1 MRSWPPGRPRILVTD
16 VWLANAGDGAIALA
30 TDRRLRRLAPGA
42 AILHAAYQADL
53 VGGAYPELDL
63 VPPLSG
69 LLGVRPWLPEMS
81 GWGADAG
88 KRLVADA
95 DLVLS
100 QGGGFAMEH
109 YGPKERLLSW
119 DLVVERR
126 LPIAFCAQSIG
137 PWRDPAGRA
146 ILERVLGAAVAVG
159 LRESESV
166 ANVLDL
172 GVRADRVVVAAD
184 EAFSLFA
191 AEQPGTAA
199 RAGIGCVV
207 SGHPWLR
214 RDGTVIDP
222 RDSLGYLT
230 RLVAHL
236 VGLAPGERVTL
247 LSTQQGLGDADR
259 GLEDDADLAARVV
272 DRLPADAA
280 RSIRTVQ
287 GYIPPLRFA
296 DLAAGFRGL
305 VSMRMHPAIFGLCRG
320 VPTVLVSEAYKAT
333 AMFEMLGLGGVV
345 VPWGAPLGEIESK
358 LRRDDPPSLD
368 AARARAAANDEVVR
382 RLLGAFRPPEVTGPR
397 AAREAWR
404 HWRPSA
410 LRGARRPRLGRGLG

>member
-53 VGGAYPELDL
+53 VADAYPQLDL

-69 LLGVRPWLPEMS
+69 LLGVRPWIPEMS

-88 KRLVADA
+88 ERLVADA

-109 YGPKERLLSW
+109 YGPKERLRSW
-119 DLVVERR
+119 ELVVERR

-137 PWRDPAGRA
+137 PWRDPAARA
-146 ILERVLGAAVAVG
+146 ILKRVLGAAVAVG
-159 LRESESV
+159 LRESDSV
-166 ANVLDL
+166 ANVLAL
-172 GVRADRVVVAAD
+172 GVPEDRVVVAAD
-184 EAFSLFA
+184 ESFSLFDA
-191 AEQPGTAA
+191 REPGAAA
-199 RAGIGCVV
+199 RAGFGCVL

-214 RDGTVIDP
+214 RDGTVVDP
-222 RDSLGYLT
+222 RDSLDCLT
-230 RLVAHL
+230 RLVAYL
-236 VGLAPGERVTL
+236 VRLSRGEHVTL
-247 LSTQQGLGDADR
+247 LSTQQGLGDAGR
-259 GLEDDADLAARVV
+259 GLEDDADLAANVIG
-272 DRLPADAA
+272 RLPADAA
-280 RSIRTVQ
+280 RSIRTVA

-333 AMFEMLGLGGVV
+333 AMFEMLGLGGVL
-345 VPWGAPLGEIESK
+345 VPWAAPLGEIEPK
-358 LRRDDPPSLD
+358 LRGDNPPSLD
-368 AARARAAANDEVVR
+368 AARARAAANDQVVR
-382 RLLGAFRPPEVTGPR
+382 RLLGAFRPAGAIRPR
-397 AAREAWR
+397 VAREAWR
-404 HWRPSA
+404 RWRPSA
-410 LRGARRPRLGRGLG
+410 PRRPRLGRGLG